1 MADTSRGTLAV
12 DLDKTLAKSQE
23 PFSVYTIGEP
33 VPEILQ
39 AVRDEIAT
47 GRRVIIF
54 TARAASNEPGVMRII
69 REWLTRHGLG
79 DLKITCQKTPDITE
93 FWDDR
98 AKPVTPNEGFTEKEA
113 MQMVRKTRMVEQ
125 YDDHCPHCD
134 HKFHEK
140 GYPRPDH
147 AQAEREG
154 IDIMEADELC
164 PNCGGIVDSPEM
176 TDEAIDKTTW
186 GGDDF
191 KQKLRDQRQ
200 RKRDRIAARLTPAT
214 GLPRKVPLDD
224 LLRAAGSKSP
234 QSSSAPPAISEE
246 AKEASRR
253 DGLRNL
259 WLRKGQCPK
268 CGGVPESTTPDDA
281 GDVEC
286 SKCHW
291 LWELALGKTAS
302 ATAAKHK
309 LWHGSP
315 TGNLTELEPRH
326 DPRTGQTA
334 VFASADPVHAL
345 IHALLRTRANTSIE
359 HSTHDGV
366 FTRGTVQTPED
377 LLPNGHLCELDV
389 DDADVEPHDGN
400 SFRITKRIK
409 PTSIYPVTSEDAT
422 QAGWAIKKA
431 ADYTETVPKP
441 LKHFSRPE
449 NWDPYDKLGDVE
461 LLCGSNDWECANTWL
476 WAEGDGQ
483 RVWIE
488 LKFPKNHPCFEK
500 YTDADEAEWKAHA
513 DAAKQAWLA
522 AAKKKSDSPR
532 GRSDLRLQD
541 FADALKSDDMTPFI
555 AASGTDKLRV
565 KEASAAPPT
574 TGPHALVHALKSLDL
589 EALEK
594 EARDHIASGKIT
606 RRDKGVKMLN
616 VLQGLKRNKL
626 EPHELMITRVP
637 VLPAAFRPYAMMG
650 STYIPGAANE
660 LYSDLF
666 KHKAIH
672 EETMETLGEGGAGLS
687 RRNLLGAVR
696 ALYGYGDPVSPK
708 LLQRGTQG
716 YLHEITGDSPKF
728 GFVNRRLVSKPI
740 DSVGR
745 SVITVNPELDM
756 NQIAI
761 PEEMA
766 WDMLGS
772 LVQRRLSRSGMPLA
786 ATIKHL
792 KDRSPEARRALD
804 QELKERPGIYSRSPA
819 WHKFNTIAGYV
830 QIHGGNDIQISPYV
844 TAGHNADFDGDQI
857 NLNFPIMPASVQEAK
872 DKLMPD
878 KMLFTIKDPEATM
891 ALPKHEMLLSLAA
904 AASRPSLRHH
914 VFASRAEALDGIKR
928 NNVKLEDSVEFPD

>member
-1 MADTSRGTLAV
+1 MSETNKGTLAV
-12 DLDKTLAKSQE
+12 DLDRTLAKSQE
-23 PFSVYTIGEP
+23 PFNVFTIGEP
-33 VPEILQ
+33 VTEILQ
-39 AVRDEIAT
+39 AVKDQIAN

-147 AQAEREG
+147 GQAEREG

-214 GLPRKVPLDD
+214 GLPKKVPLDD

-234 QSSSAPPAISEE
+234 QSSSAPPAISDET
-246 AKEASRR
+246 KEAGRR
-253 DGLRNL
+253 DGLRDL

-268 CGGVPESTTPDDA
+268 CGGMPESTTPDDA

-302 ATAAKHK
+302 SHVTTHTKTMPD
-309 LWHGSP
+309 G
-315 TGNLTELEPRH
+315 RIV
-326 DPRTGQTA
+326 D
-334 VFASADPVHAL
+334 VM
-345 IHALLRTRANTSIE
+345 ALLELLQGSQVEHIPLTDLKGPSRSSRSGFSQKRYDAVDTSQPGVVDKDNNVVDARHRYFRNLDAGATTMPMYRASPEHLEAAMLPQDDEELKEAYDRT
-359 HSTHDGV
+359 D
-366 FTRGTVQTPED
+366 
-377 LLPNGHLCELDV
+377 
-389 DDADVEPHDGN
+389 
-400 SFRITKRIK
+400 K
-409 PTSIYPVTSEDAT
+409 
-422 QAGWAIKKA
+422 
-431 ADYTETVPKP
+431 VPKP

-449 NWDPYDKLGDVE
+449 NWDTYDKLGDVE

-672 EETMETLGEGGAGLS
+672 EETVETLGEGGAGLS

-891 ALPKHEMLLSLAA
+891 SLPKHEQVLALAA

-928 NNVKLEDSVEFPD
+928 NTVKLEDSIEFPD